1 MIEAKLKIKVMGF
14 FMIAYGLAVIQ
25 YTELIVE
32 SSRLKDELVLLKTT
46 LDVLEHSSSETIIV
60 PDIVT
65 EKIAPGKLA
74 AVVVTPVA
82 IAVLSLG
89 IVIVVEFFLDINL
102 GFF

>member
-1 MIEAKLKIKVMGF
+1 M
-14 FMIAYGLAVIQ
+14 
-25 YTELIVE
+25 
-32 SSRLKDELVLLKTT
+32 LLKTT
-46 LDVLEHSSSETIIV
+46 LDILERSSSETIIV
-60 PDIVT
+60 PDIIVT
-65 EKIAPGKLA
+65 EKIVPGKLA